1 MNEYGLVA
9 DLKDLIPDFAGTGD
23 DDVVRLVCE
32 AASRYLDAKTHRWF
46 YPKIET
52 RYYDHP
58 EDAGRLKVD
67 KDLLEVAEF
76 TTQNGDVEVTDDQYY
91 LMLAGSYNHTP
102 YDRIVLK
109 TNSDRTQLIYTGT
122 LQKANAVTGTWGYH
136 EDWSNAWQ
144 SSGDAIADATGINAT
159 VTTVNVADGDGADIY
174 GVTPR
179 FKAGQTLKIGD
190 EFMYLTAIST
200 NALTVVRG
208 INGSTAAVHATA
220 AAISVYRPMK
230 DIEDATLAM
239 AKWLWSRRESKAF
252 ARIIVPA
259 PGVVDLPPGI
269 PLEMLMAIARYK

>member
-1 MNEYGLVA
+1 
-9 DLKDLIPDFAGTGD
+9 LIPDFTATGD
-23 DDVVRLVCE
+23 DDVVRLICE
-32 AASRYLDAKTHRWF
+32 AASRYLDAKTHRYF
-46 YPKIET
+46 YPLIET

-58 EDAGRLKVD
+58 ADASQLRVD
-67 KDLLEVAEF
+67 KDLLEISEF
-76 TTQNGDVEVTDDQYY
+76 TTQNTEVEVTSGQYY
-91 LMLAGSYNHTP
+91 LMLANSYNHTP

-109 TNSDRTQLIYTGT
+109 TDGSRTRLLYTGT

-144 SSGDAIADATGINAT
+144 SSGDSIQDATGISAT
-159 VTTVNVADGDGADIY
+159 VTTVTVTDADGADIY

-179 FKAGQTLKIGD
+179 FKVGQTIKMGD
-190 EFMYLTAIST
+190 EFAYVTVVTAADT
-200 NALTVVRG
+200 NTLTVIRG
-208 INGSTAAVHATA
+208 INGSTAAIHAKDV
-220 AAISVYRPMK
+220 AISVYRPMK
-230 DIEDATLAM
+230 DVEDAALAM